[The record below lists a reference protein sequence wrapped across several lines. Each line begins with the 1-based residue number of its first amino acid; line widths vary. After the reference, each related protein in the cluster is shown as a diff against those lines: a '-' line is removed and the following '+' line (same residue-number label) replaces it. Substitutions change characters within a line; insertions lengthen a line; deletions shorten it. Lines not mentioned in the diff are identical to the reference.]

1 MFLQITIFERKMNAG
16 DAPTINPS
24 KFRLMPLLLFFVNG
38 LKGRVYEAKSILDAF
53 SYSFLQLDAE
63 TTIIIAMIS
72 KFFILFFC

>member
-1 MFLQITIFERKMNAG
+1 MNAG

-38 LKGRVYEAKSILDAF
+38 LKGRVCEAKSILDAF

-63 TTIIIAMIS
+63 KRSIIDSIG
-72 KFFILFFC
+72 KV